1 MQEQKDTARDART
14 EGSSWDGNE
23 TFEFENAEPT
33 VFVGY
38 DTLETDAKVVG
49 IVVEDE
55 GVCIIIENQKG
66 LSLQTKLLSMLEMGG
81 PGRRHRYYYNKR

>member
-1 MQEQKDTARDART
+1 MLTALTRLCRNKRILQGTLAPKAQAGT
-14 EGSSWDGNE
+14 ATE

-55 GVCIIIENQKG
+55 GVCDTIIENQRD
-66 LSLQTKLLSMLEMGG
+66 LSLQTKLLSMLKWVV
-81 PGRRHRYYYNKR
+81 R

>member
-1 MQEQKDTARDART
+1 MQR
-14 EGSSWDGNE
+14 
-23 TFEFENAEPT
+23 PT

-55 GVCIIIENQKG
+55 GICDTIIENQRD
-66 LSLQTKLLSMLEMGG
+66 LSLQIKLLSMLKWAV
-81 PGRRHRYYYNKR
+81 R

>member
-1 MQEQKDTARDART
+1 MLVQKVQVGTAT
-14 EGSSWDGNE
+14 KH
-23 TFEFENAEPT
+23 FEFENAEPT

-55 GVCIIIENQKG
+55 GV
-66 LSLQTKLLSMLEMGG
+66 L
-81 PGRRHRYYYNKR
+81 